1 MRTFAPSCA
10 LLLGGLLLAQNTSP
24 APATP
29 PANAGADLAVAKTK
43 LQGALQKSA
52 ALADTAFTVAWGPDK
67 KKKQDDNNPFAA
79 MVGARLSGQVSGSWH
94 RDSLALAFDGE
105 TADELLV
112 TGRRTLAKSGTDDW
126 KIRTGRFADGN
137 KLDFVPDP
145 ALLLQQLASWD
156 LEVTQRNV
164 GSLDDR
170 PVEIVSVTLSPEQVA
185 EAIYAG
191 LLPEAITLAAASG
204 GVFRFAAGMGI
215 GGAAAGRKAPPA
227 PTTAIDVAIH
237 FDPGTNLIHQLH
249 FRGWTKADAQGA
261 AGVVMVQ
268 GGGGGVRVGGADD
281 DEEDEEETK
290 EAAAKTEGPLVY
302 ENGLPVRPRKKISVS
317 DCTIRF
323 TEHGQKSPAPL
334 TDKQKQLLGR

>member
-1 MRTFAPSCA
+1 MPTFAPSCA

-24 APATP
+24 APTTP
-29 PANAGADLAVAKTK
+29 PAVAGADLGAAKTK
-43 LQGALQKSA
+43 LHGALQKSA
-52 ALADTAFTVAWGPDK
+52 ALADTAFTVSWGPDK
-67 KKKQDDNNPFAA
+67 KKKANDDNPFAA
-79 MVGARLSGQVSGSWH
+79 MMGARMSGKATGSWH

-105 TADELLV
+105 TADELLA

-126 KIRTGRFADGN
+126 KVRAGRFADGN

-145 ALLLQQLASWD
+145 SLLLQQLASWD
-156 LEVTQRNV
+156 LEVTQRTA
-164 GSLDDR
+164 GALDDR

-191 LLPEAITLAAASG
+191 LLPEAITQAAMGG
-204 GVFRFAAGMGI
+204 GVFRIAAGMGI

-227 PTTAIDVAIH
+227 PTTTIDLAIH
-237 FDPGTNLIHQLH
+237 LDPGTNLIHQLH
-249 FRGWTKADAQGA
+249 FRGWTKADQQGA

-268 GGGGGVRVGGADD
+268 GGGVRVGGTGDD
-281 DEEDEEETK
+281 EDEEEDEK
-290 EAAAKTEGPLVY
+290 ETAAKAEGPLVY